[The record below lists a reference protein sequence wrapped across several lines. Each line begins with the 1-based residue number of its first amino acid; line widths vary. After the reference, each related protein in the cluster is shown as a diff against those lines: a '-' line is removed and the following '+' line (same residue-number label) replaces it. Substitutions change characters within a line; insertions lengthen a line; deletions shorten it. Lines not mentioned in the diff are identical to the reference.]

1 MTLDLGLSYKL
12 CAKKPFVP
20 PTWSLSSCPSWVERK
35 WMQSLI
41 WGWVCSRGPGLCSF
55 ASWIQSSHLN
65 YTRLRKITLRNII
78 QLYSNSFVGDWQT
91 QKRRFLNSKA
101 EIEEYPDKWRQR
113 PTSPC
118 RSKFPPTPREGKG
131 RGLKGKEG
139 KGREEIR
146 NPASFGSCLLWETWD
161 FPFVLKYEMF

>member
-1 MTLDLGLSYKL
+1 MLICLLDTEL
-12 CAKKPFVP
+12 
-20 PTWSLSSCPSWVERK
+20 PS
-35 WMQSLI
+35 
-41 WGWVCSRGPGLCSF
+41 
-55 ASWIQSSHLN
+55 
-65 YTRLRKITLRNII
+65 
-78 QLYSNSFVGDWQT
+78 QLYKIEENYIAQHYSTVFKLICWGLTNT
-91 QKRRFLNSKA
+91 KEKRFLNSKA